1 MYPILPSDAHLNVM
15 SAFKKL
21 TNLTVGYSDH
31 TEGSQALKYAIAMG
45 AEILE
50 FHFTDARE
58 GKSFRDHKVSLTPH
72 EVKELIDEIKL
83 IDRLKGEQIKN
94 QLKLN

>member
-1 MYPILPSDAHLNVM
+1 
-15 SAFKKL
+15 
-21 TNLTVGYSDH
+21 
-31 TEGSQALKYAIAMG
+31 MG

-72 EVKELIDEIKL
+72 EVKELIDEMKL
-83 IDRLKGEQIKN
+83 IDCLKGEQLKN